1 MKKIKEHGAV
11 KISGLQLRTFREVAL
26 YFEPDIDTR
35 VDADELRVQWR
46 LYNSVL
52 EGLVVNKSMGLDSMS
67 SIDIIR
73 NLMDPKKELFRYLDQ
88 SKVIITIQFLLVALR
103 IF

>member
-26 YFEPDIDTR
+26 YFEPDIDTC
-35 VDADELRVQWR
+35 VDYYELRVQWR

-67 SIDIIR
+67 SIEILR
-73 NLMDPKKELFRYLDQ
+73 NSLTQRR
-88 SKVIITIQFLLVALR
+88 SCTCT
-103 IF
+103 